1 MGQRTAHTEQS
12 RNVSWASPLNP
23 GEVPFDHVAPGTVP
37 GRGGPAGGFQYV
49 ATLEHL
55 VVVRINYEPPNGT
68 ALQDLDVI
76 PADLETNVTAEL
88 FDLAVA
94 LRIKIPTHRP
104 QRSLFVFHV
113 IALDCFDQFFDFVFH
128 FNLS

>member
-1 MGQRTAHTEQS
+1 L
-12 RNVSWASPLNP
+12 PLARFLA
-23 GEVPFDHVAPGTVP
+23 GAAQ
-37 GRGGPAGGFQYV
+37 PAGFNMSP
-49 ATLEHL
+49 
-55 VVVRINYEPPNGT
+55 INYEPPNGT

-76 PADLETNVTAEL
+76 PADLVTNVTAKL
-88 FDLAVA
+88 FDLAVG

-128 FNLS
+128 FIHS